1 MCIRDRLA
9 PSLPH
14 PVLAIFS
21 IIAIGAGAGAAG
33 AINMWYD
40 RDIDALM
47 ERTKLRPLPSN
58 RVDPSEAI
66 TLGIVLSLFSVLLL
80 SFSANYIASG
90 LLLSSILFY
99 IFIYTMWLKRTTA
112 QNIVIGG
119 AAGAL
124 PPVIG
129 WFAASSALSFLP
141 IILFLIIFLWTPPH
155 FWALCLYR
163 SGDYKKARIPMLT
176 VVSGEHKTRLY
187 IFCLLYTS
195 PSPRDS

>member
-1 MCIRDRLA
+1 MLTNRIGNTSLVNSSDVIKNSDVSDYVELLKPRVMSLAIFTAIMGMLLA

-58 RVDPSEAI
+58 RVDPNEAI

-90 LLLSSILFY
+90 LLLSSAL
-99 IFIYTMWLKRTTA
+99 
-112 QNIVIGG
+112 G
-119 AAGAL
+119 L
-124 PPVIG
+124 PPGHPVIVC
-129 WFAASSALSFLP
+129 W
-141 IILFLIIFLWTPPH
+141 IIL
-155 FWALCLYR
+155 
-163 SGDYKKARIPMLT
+163 
-176 VVSGEHKTRLY
+176 KTFMFEL
-187 IFCLLYTS
+187 
-195 PSPRDS
+195 

>member
-1 MCIRDRLA
+1 MLTNRIGNTSLVNSSDVKNSDVSDYVELLKPRVMSLAIFTAIMGMLLA

-90 LLLSSILFY
+90 LLLS
-99 IFIYTMWLKRTTA
+99 
-112 QNIVIGG
+112 
-119 AAGAL
+119 
-124 PPVIG
+124 
-129 WFAASSALSFLP
+129 
-141 IILFLIIFLWTPPH
+141 LIHISEP
-155 FWALCLYR
+155 
-163 SGDYKKARIPMLT
+163 
-176 VVSGEHKTRLY
+176 TRPY
-187 IFCLLYTS
+187 
-195 PSPRDS
+195 